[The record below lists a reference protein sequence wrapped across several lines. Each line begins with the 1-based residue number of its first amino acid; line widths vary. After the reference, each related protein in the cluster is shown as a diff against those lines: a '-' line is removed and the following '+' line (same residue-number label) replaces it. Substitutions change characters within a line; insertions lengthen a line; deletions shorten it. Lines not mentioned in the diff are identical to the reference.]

1 MSYKPPR
8 YLYFYILFI
17 VFFITLYYF
26 STNNLNERNLGEY
39 NISKSAD
46 TKLDLD
52 IKNVSFLKLEIK
64 EVYINNSKSLCKT
77 EDVYIFGTLR
87 NRINNDIVR
96 IRVEDIDVTNGLK
109 IISKSTT
116 IEPTRNYE
124 HSPVNIISENF
135 DCINE
140 VITIKFEEKVNLSY
154 LLIQSSDKYKTYN
167 KIKRIIIKAY

>member
-46 TKLDLD
+46 TKLDMG

-64 EVYINNSKSLCKT
+64 EVYINNSQSLCKSG
-77 EDVYIFGTLR
+77 DVYIFGTLR

-154 LLIQSSDKYKTYN
+154 LLIKSSDKYITYN

>member
-26 STNNLNERNLGEY
+26 STDNLNERNLGEY

-64 EVYINNSKSLCKT
+64 EVYINNIQSLCKSG
-77 EDVYIFGTLR
+77 DVFIYGTLR

-96 IRVEDIDVTNGLK
+96 IRIEDIKVTNSLNV
-109 IISKSTT
+109 ISKSTT

-124 HSPVNIISENF
+124 HTPVVIISKNF
-135 DCINE
+135 DCVDEI
-140 VITIKFEEKVNLSY
+140 ITIEFEEKVNISY
-154 LLIQSSDKYKTYN
+154 LLIKSSDKYKTYN
-167 KIKRIIIKAY
+167 KIKTVNIKAY